1 MSRAAQRTRPAPP
14 TTAIVDGLSVTR
26 RRPEDHDDGPPVV
39 LVHGAM
45 DRKASF
51 GRTMR
56 RLGAHDVVAYDRRG
70 YGESMSGTAGSIAEH
85 AADLSAIVDWLDTSE
100 VVVVGHSLGGTIAA
114 QLAAAADRRITAL
127 AAFESPFPLLDDSF
141 DQVGG
146 GAVRIG
152 DEQGP
157 EAAAE
162 HFYRLM
168 VGDQVWARLRERERL
183 ARRAEGPALLA
194 ELRDL
199 RRRDRALDPLV
210 IDVPVL
216 VGSGGQSSE
225 RLRGSAQVLCER
237 VTHAESYVIESAG
250 HGAHLTH
257 PDEFARYVDATVR
270 LRNSDERSAA
280 DHSADERS
288 ADERGADERG
298 ADETVG

>member
-1 MSRAAQRTRPAPP
+1 M
-14 TTAIVDGLSVTR
+14 VDGLAVTR
-26 RRPEDHDDGPPVV
+26 RRPLDHDDGRPSVV

-45 DRKASF
+45 DRSASF

-56 RLGAHDVVAYDRRG
+56 RLGEHDVATYDRRG
-70 YGESMSGTAGSIAEH
+70 YGGSTSAGTAGSIAEH
-85 AADLSAIVDWLDTSE
+85 AADLSAVLDWLDASE

-146 GAVRIG
+146 GAVQVG

-168 VGDQVWARLRERERL
+168 VGDQVWARLRERDRL

-210 IDVPVL
+210 LDVPVL
-216 VGSGGQSSE
+216 VGSGGLSSE
-225 RLRGSAQVLCER
+225 RLRDGARLLTER
-237 VTHAESYVIESAG
+237 LAHARSYVIESAG

-270 LRNSDERSAA
+270 RRSTD
-280 DHSADERS
+280 DHSADDHSTDDRSADDRS
-288 ADERGADERG
+288 ADEA
-298 ADETVG
+298 VG

>member
-1 MSRAAQRTRPAPP
+1 M
-14 TTAIVDGLSVTR
+14 
-26 RRPEDHDDGPPVV
+26 V

-45 DRKASF
+45 DRAASF

-56 RLGAHDVVAYDRRG
+56 RLGGHDVVSYDRRG
-70 YGESMSGTAGSIAEH
+70 YGASSTAGVAGSIAEH
-85 AADLSAIVDWLDTSE
+85 AADLSGILDWLDAPE
-100 VVVVGHSLGGTIAA
+100 AVVVGHSLGGTIAA
-114 QLAAAADRRITAL
+114 QLSAAADRRITAL

-168 VGDQVWARLRERERL
+168 VGDRTWARLRERDRQ

-210 IDVPVL
+210 VDVPVL
-216 VGSGGQSSE
+216 VGAGGLSSE
-225 RLRGSAQVLCER
+225 RLRDGARLLVERLAHAQP
-237 VTHAESYVIESAG
+237 YVIETAG

-270 LRNSDERSAA
+270 LR
-280 DHSADERS
+280 
-288 ADERGADERG
+288 G